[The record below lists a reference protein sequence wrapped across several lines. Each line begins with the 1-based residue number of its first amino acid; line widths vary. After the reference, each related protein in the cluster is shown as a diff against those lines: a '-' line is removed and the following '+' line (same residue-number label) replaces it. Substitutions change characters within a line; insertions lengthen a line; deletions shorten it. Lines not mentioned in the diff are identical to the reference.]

1 MHGTGETG
9 AAIRATLGLCSLAC
23 IAKRCCSE
31 VTGLHSVAHLGN
43 CVFQQH
49 GELHQVV
56 VLDPHDV
63 AMLVGCDDDIG
74 KLLVC
79 NLHSSQDGK

>member
-1 MHGTGETG
+1 MAQVRREPQSEQHWGYAALPALQSG
-9 AAIRATLGLCSLAC
+9 AAWRS
-23 IAKRCCSE
+23 
-31 VTGLHSVAHLGN
+31 HLGN

-74 KLLVC
+74 KLLVR